1 MLSGPFRVTSKR
13 SRGCAVA
20 ALFLAVCVLALS
32 IAVGV
37 RSLRR
42 RPRQGVN
49 SGSTSATAATA
60 ATTARQHFAIVV
72 GTPDQER
79 DLVEIEDNAVIDVHT
94 LGNVDEL
101 DVHVEI
107 VQPPVV
113 NYVEFSHNG
122 DYNVSRAYAAPYSI
136 CDGLIRGHCLDLFVV
151 GNHTIVAT
159 PFSLD
164 GEPAGRSLVVSYAVI
179 TAGSGSEQDLASSA
193 APKSEESVQAL
204 PRSCGTPLVSNHV
217 MMKRHE

>member
-1 MLSGPFRVTSKR
+1 M
-13 SRGCAVA
+13 A
-20 ALFLAVCVLALS
+20 ALFLAVCALALS

-37 RSLRR
+37 RRLGRR
-42 RPRQGVN
+42 PPRQGVN
-49 SGSTSATAATA
+49 SASTSVTAAP
-60 ATTARQHFAIVV
+60 TTRQHFAIVV
-72 GTPDQER
+72 SASDQER
-79 DLVEIEDNAVIDVHT
+79 ALVEIEDNAVIDVET

-101 DVHVEI
+101 DIHVEL

-136 CDGLIRGHCLDLFVV
+136 CDGLTRGLCLDLFVV

-193 APKSEESVQAL
+193 APKSEDSVQAL

-217 MMKRHE
+217 MMMKRHE

>member
-1 MLSGPFRVTSKR
+1 
-13 SRGCAVA
+13 VA

-42 RPRQGVN
+42 PPRQGIN
-49 SGSTSATAATA
+49 SGSTHATAAP
-60 ATTARQHFAIVV
+60 TTRQHFAIVV
-72 GTPDQER
+72 GASDQER
-79 DLVEIEDNAVIDVHT
+79 ALVEIEDNAVIDVHT

-101 DVHVEI
+101 DIHVEI

-122 DYNVSRAYAAPYSI
+122 DYNISRAYAAPYSI
-136 CDGLIRGHCLDLFVV
+136 CDGLIRGLCFDLFVV

-164 GEPAGRSLVVSYAVI
+164 GEPAGRSLVVSYAVSG
-179 TAGSGSEQDLASSA
+179 AGSGSEQDVASSA
-193 APKSEESVQAL
+193 APKSEDSVQAL
-204 PRSCGTPLVSNHV
+204 PRSCGTPLVSNHI
-217 MMKRHE
+217 MMKRHK